1 MEYGLTTAQI
11 YQTIANEIKT
21 DTSSTTL
28 TVGRNDY
35 PVIVSS
41 GDSLTKNELNSDVKV
56 ILSAGADGYSLYR
69 YKYCR
74 PN

>member
-21 DTSSTTL
+21 DTSSTIL

-35 PVIVSS
+35 PIIVSS
-41 GDSLTKNELNSDVKV
+41 GYSLTKNELKTLT
-56 ILSAGADGYSLYR
+56 II
-69 YKYCR
+69 K
-74 PN
+74 